1 MSAFSK
7 KTNNTMKS
15 IRNLCLVAVI
25 GAVLSCQDRKPSTVG
40 TGADVES
47 RVEKILSQMTLAE
60 KIGQMNQVSAGG
72 DVSNYADALR
82 KGQIGSILNEVDP
95 VKINEFQRI
104 SLEESRLGIPL
115 LVARDVIHG
124 FHTIFPIPLGLAA
137 TFDPALVEEGAR
149 IAALEATAQGIRWTF
164 SPMLDI
170 ARDPRWG
177 RIAEGSG
184 EDTYLD
190 TRMAEAMVRGYQGDL
205 SDTTAMAACIK
216 HFVGYGA
223 AEGGRDYNSTYLTE
237 RQLRNVYL
245 PPFEAA
251 VKTGALTLMTSFNDN
266 DGVPSTGNTFVVKEV
281 LRNEWGFDGMV
292 VTDWNSMGE
301 MINHGFGEDRKDVA
315 RKALEAGVDMDMM
328 TYGYLSHLEELV
340 RTGAVKE
347 SAIDNAVRNIL
358 RVKVLLGLFE
368 HPYIDVQKAAAVQ
381 YAPEHLESARRGAE
395 ESTILL
401 KNDGVLP
408 LKADALR
415 SILVTGPMAD
425 APHDQ
430 LGTWAFDGEK
440 THTETPLKALRER
453 FPGKVTYVPGLAYSR
468 EKKDRF
474 DDVVA
479 AARRADVVLVFLGE
493 EAILSGEAHA
503 LADLNLI
510 GSQSQLLAALKS
522 AGKPVVATVMAGRPL
537 TVERDLPNCDALLYS
552 FHPGTM
558 GGPALAN
565 LLLGDVNPSGKTPIT
580 FLRTVGQAPLYYSHN
595 MTGRPYNEETLLEDI
610 DLEAG
615 QTSLGNTSYYLDYGA
630 YPLFPFG
637 YGLSY
642 TTFTYSGIAL
652 DREVYGADDTLTVS
666 FTLSNTGSREGTEVV
681 QVYVRDVVGSIT
693 RPVKELK
700 YFERVSLQ
708 PGESRSLEVKIPVSS
723 LAFVGLDGRKK
734 VEPGEFRLW
743 VAGDSASGEPVTFNV
758 Q

>member
-1 MSAFSK
+1 MKCIHTLSLALILLAVTACQEK
-7 KTNNTMKS
+7 KQNTT
-15 IRNLCLVAVI
+15 I
-25 GAVLSCQDRKPSTVG
+25 GSSPE
-40 TGADVES
+40 VER
-47 RVEKILSQMTLAE
+47 RVENILSRMTLAE

-72 DVSNYADALR
+72 DVSNYSDALR

-104 SLEESRLGIPL
+104 CVEESRLGIPL

-124 FHTIFPIPLGLAA
+124 YHTVFPIPLGLAA
-137 TFDPALVEEGAR
+137 TFDPALVEQGAR
-149 IAALEATAQGIRWTF
+149 VAALEATAQGVRWTF

-190 TRMAEAMVRGYQGDL
+190 TRMAEAMVRGYQGEQLD
-205 SDTTAMAACIK
+205 STSMAACIK

-245 PPFEAA
+245 PPFQAA
-251 VKTGALTLMTSFNDN
+251 VEAGAMTLMTSFNDN
-266 DGVPSTGNTFVVKEV
+266 DGVPSTGNTFVVKDI
-281 LRNEWGFDGMV
+281 LRGEWGFDGLV

-301 MINHGFGEDRKDVA
+301 MINHGFGVDRKDVA

-328 TYGYLSHLEELV
+328 TYGFLSHLEELV
-340 RTGAVKE
+340 KSGAVKE
-347 SAIDNAVRNIL
+347 SDIDNAVRNIL
-358 RVKVLLGLFE
+358 RVKIRLGLFE
-368 HPYIDVQKAAAVQ
+368 HPYVDVEAGAAVQ
-381 YAPEHLESARRGAE
+381 YAPEHLEAAQKTVE
-395 ESTILL
+395 ESVILL

-408 LKADALR
+408 LKVDAVR
-415 SILVTGPMAD
+415 NILVTGPMAD

-440 THTETPLKALRER
+440 SHTVTPLKALEAR
-453 FPGKVTYVPGLAYSR
+453 FPGKVTYVPGLRYSR
-468 EKKDRF
+468 EKRNAF
-474 DDVVA
+474 ADVVA

-493 EAILSGEAHA
+493 EAILSGEAHS
-503 LADLNLI
+503 LADLNLK
-510 GSQSQLLAALKS
+510 GSQSELLAALK
-522 AGKPVVATVMAGRPL
+522 ATGKPVVATVMAGRPL
-537 TVERDLPNCDALLYS
+537 TIERDLPNCGAMLYA

-565 LLLGDVNPSGKTPIT
+565 LLFGDVNPSGKTPIT

-595 MTGRPYNEETLLEDI
+595 MTGRPYNGETLIDDI
-610 DLEAG
+610 GMEAG

-642 TTFTYSGIAL
+642 TQFTYSDIAL
-652 DREVYGADDTLTVS
+652 DRASYGADDSITVTLT
-666 FTLSNTGSREGTEVV
+666 LANTGKYDGTEVV
-681 QVYVRDVVGSIT
+681 QVYIRDLVGSIT

-700 YFERVSLQ
+700 AFERVSLKA
-708 PGESRSLEVKIPVSS
+708 GESRNLELRIPVSD
-723 LAFVGLDGRKK
+723 LAFYGLDGMKK
-734 VEPGEFRLW
+734 VEAGDFQLW
-743 VAGDSASGEPVTFNV
+743 VAGDSASGEPLSFKVD
-758 Q
+758 

>member
-1 MSAFSK
+1 MSKRIILILAALALLAMSCRENK
-7 KTNNTMKS
+7 PGT
-15 IRNLCLVAVI
+15 I
-25 GAVLSCQDRKPSTVG
+25 GADR
-40 TGADVES
+40 DVEA
-47 RVEKILSQMTLAE
+47 RVERLLSRMTLAE

-124 FHTIFPIPLGLAA
+124 FHTVFPIPLGLAA

-149 IAALEATAQGIRWTF
+149 VAALEATAQGVRWTF

-190 TRMAEAMVRGYQGDL
+190 ARMAEAMVHGYQGRQP
-205 SDTTAMAACIK
+205 DTTSMAACIK

-223 AEGGRDYNSTYLTE
+223 AEGGRDYNSTFLTE

-245 PPFEAA
+245 PPFQAA
-251 VKTGALTLMTSFNDN
+251 VDAGAMTLMTSFNDN
-266 DGVPSTGNTFVVKEV
+266 DGVPSTGNTFVVKDV
-281 LRNEWGFDGMV
+281 LRGEWGFDGLV

-301 MINHGFGEDRKDVA
+301 MINHGFGVDRKDVA
-315 RKALEAGVDMDMM
+315 QKALEAGVDMDMM
-328 TYGYLSHLEELV
+328 TYGFLSHLEELV
-340 RTGAVKE
+340 KTGAVKE

-358 RVKVLLGLFE
+358 RVKVKLGLFE
-368 HPYIDVQKAAAVQ
+368 HPYVDVEKGSAVQ
-381 YAPEHLESARRGAE
+381 YAPEHLAAAQRSAE
-395 ESTILL
+395 ESAILL

-408 LKADALR
+408 LKADAVR

-440 THTETPLKALRER
+440 AHTVTPLKALQER
-453 FPGKVTYVPGLAYSR
+453 FPGKVTYVPGLRYSR
-468 EKKDRF
+468 EKRDAF
-474 DDVVA
+474 PEVVA

-493 EAILSGEAHA
+493 EAILSGEAHS
-503 LADLNLI
+503 LADLNLK
-510 GSQSQLLAALKS
+510 GSQSELLAALKA
-522 AGKPVVATVMAGRPL
+522 AGKPVAATVMAGRPL
-537 TVERDLPNCDALLYS
+537 TVERDLPNCDAMLYS

-565 LLLGDVNPSGKTPIT
+565 LLFGDVNPSGKTPIT

-595 MTGRPYNEETLLEDI
+595 MTGRPYKDETLLDDI
-610 DLEAG
+610 PAEAG

-642 TTFTYSGIAL
+642 TQFAYSGIAL
-652 DREVYGADDTLTVS
+652 DKAVYGKDDVITVS
-666 FTLSNTGSREGTEVV
+666 LTLSNTGSYDGTEVV
-681 QVYVRDVVGSIT
+681 QVYIRDLVGSVT

-700 YFERVSLQ
+700 AFERVPLKA
-708 PGESRSLEVKIPVSS
+708 GESRSLTLQVPVSD
-723 LAFVGLDGRKK
+723 LAFYGLDGVKK
-734 VEPGEFRLW
+734 VEPGDFQLW
-743 VAGDSASGEPVTFNV
+743 VAGDSASGEPVSFAV
-758 Q
+758 E

>member
-1 MSAFSK
+1 MKCIHTLSLALILLAVTACQEK
-7 KTNNTMKS
+7 KQNTT
-15 IRNLCLVAVI
+15 I
-25 GAVLSCQDRKPSTVG
+25 GSSPE
-40 TGADVES
+40 VER
-47 RVEKILSQMTLAE
+47 RVENILSRMTLAE

-72 DVSNYADALR
+72 DVSNYSDALR

-104 SLEESRLGIPL
+104 CVEESRLGIPL

-124 FHTIFPIPLGLAA
+124 YHTVFPIPLGLAA
-137 TFDPALVEEGAR
+137 TFDPALVEQGAR
-149 IAALEATAQGIRWTF
+149 VAALEATAQGVRWTF

-190 TRMAEAMVRGYQGDL
+190 TRMAEAMVRGYQGEQLD
-205 SDTTAMAACIK
+205 STSMAACIK

-245 PPFEAA
+245 PPFQAA
-251 VKTGALTLMTSFNDN
+251 VEAGAMTLMTSFNDN
-266 DGVPSTGNTFVVKEV
+266 DGVPSTGNTFVVKDI
-281 LRNEWGFDGMV
+281 LRGEWGFDGLV

-301 MINHGFGEDRKDVA
+301 MINHGFGVDRKDVA

-328 TYGYLSHLEELV
+328 TYGFLSHLEELV
-340 RTGAVKE
+340 KSGAVKE
-347 SAIDNAVRNIL
+347 SDIDNAVRNIL
-358 RVKVLLGLFE
+358 RVKIRLGLFE
-368 HPYIDVQKAAAVQ
+368 HPYVDVEAGAAVQ
-381 YAPEHLESARRGAE
+381 YAPEHLEAAQKTVE
-395 ESTILL
+395 ESVILL

-408 LKADALR
+408 LKVDAVR
-415 SILVTGPMAD
+415 NILVTGPMAD

-440 THTETPLKALRER
+440 SHTVTPLKALEAR
-453 FPGKVTYVPGLAYSR
+453 FPGKVTYVPGLRYSR
-468 EKKDRF
+468 EKRNAF
-474 DDVVA
+474 ADVVA

-493 EAILSGEAHA
+493 EAILSGEAHS
-503 LADLNLI
+503 LADLNLK
-510 GSQSQLLAALKS
+510 GSQSELLAALK
-522 AGKPVVATVMAGRPL
+522 ATGKPVVATVMAGRPL
-537 TVERDLPNCDALLYS
+537 TIERDLPNCGAMLYA

-565 LLLGDVNPSGKTPIT
+565 LLFGDVNPSGKTPIT

-595 MTGRPYNEETLLEDI
+595 MTGRPYNGETLIDDI
-610 DLEAG
+610 GMEAG

-642 TTFTYSGIAL
+642 TQFTYSDIAL
-652 DREVYGADDTLTVS
+652 DRASYGADDSITVTLT
-666 FTLSNTGSREGTEVV
+666 LANTGKYDGTEVV
-681 QVYVRDVVGSIT
+681 QVYIRDLVGSIT

-700 YFERVSLQ
+700 AFERVSLKA
-708 PGESRSLEVKIPVSS
+708 GESRNLELRIPVSD
-723 LAFVGLDGRKK
+723 LAFYGLDGMKK
-734 VEPGEFRLW
+734 VEAGDFQLW
-743 VAGDSASGEPVTFNV
+743 VAGDSASGEPLAFKVD
-758 Q
+758 

>member
-1 MSAFSK
+1 M
-7 KTNNTMKS
+7 TNETMKC
-15 IRNLCLVAVI
+15 IRTLSLALILFAVI
-25 GAVLSCQDRKPSTVG
+25 SCQEKKQNTTIGSSPE
-40 TGADVES
+40 VER

-72 DVSNYADALR
+72 DVSNYSDALR

-104 SLEESRLGIPL
+104 SVEESRLGIPL
-115 LVARDVIHG
+115 LVGRDVIHG
-124 FHTIFPIPLGLAA
+124 YHTVFPIPLGLAA
-137 TFDPALVEEGAR
+137 TFDPELVEEGAR
-149 IAALEATAQGIRWTF
+149 AAALEATAQGVRWTF

-190 TRMAEAMVRGYQGDL
+190 IRMAVAMVRGYQGEQLD
-205 SDTTAMAACIK
+205 STSMAACIK

-245 PPFEAA
+245 PPFQAA
-251 VKTGALTLMTSFNDN
+251 VEAGAMTLMTSFNDN
-266 DGVPSTGNTFVVKEV
+266 DGVPSTGNTFVVKDV
-281 LRNEWGFDGMV
+281 LRGEWGFDGLV

-301 MINHGFGEDRKDVA
+301 MINHGFGVDRKDVA

-328 TYGYLSHLEELV
+328 TYGFLSHLEELV
-340 RTGAVKE
+340 KTGAVKE
-347 SAIDNAVRNIL
+347 SDIDKAVRNIL
-358 RVKVLLGLFE
+358 RVKVRLGLFE
-368 HPYIDVQKAAAVQ
+368 HPYVDIEKGAAVQ
-381 YAPEHLESARRGAE
+381 YAPDHLAAAQRSAE
-395 ESTILL
+395 ESAILL

-408 LKADALR
+408 LKADAVR
-415 SILVTGPMAD
+415 TILVTGPMAD

-440 THTETPLKALRER
+440 SHTITPLKALEAR
-453 FPGKVTYVPGLAYSR
+453 FPGKVTYVPGLRYSR
-468 EKKDRF
+468 EKRDAF
-474 DDVVA
+474 QDVVA

-493 EAILSGEAHA
+493 EAILSGEAHS
-503 LADLNLI
+503 LADLNLK
-510 GSQSQLLAALKS
+510 GSQSELLAALK
-522 AGKPVVATVMAGRPL
+522 ATGKPVVATVMAGRPL
-537 TVERDLPNCDALLYS
+537 TIERDLPNCGAMLYA

-565 LLLGDVNPSGKTPIT
+565 LLFGDVNPSGKTPIT

-595 MTGRPYNEETLLEDI
+595 MTGRPYNGETLIDDI
-610 DLEAG
+610 GMEAG

-642 TTFTYSGIAL
+642 TQFTYSDIAL
-652 DREVYGADDTLTVS
+652 DRTSYGADDSITVTL
-666 FTLSNTGSREGTEVV
+666 TLSNTGKYDGTEVV
-681 QVYVRDVVGSIT
+681 QVYVRDLVGSVT

-700 YFERVSLQ
+700 AFERVSLKA
-708 PGESRSLEVKIPVSS
+708 GESRNLELRIPVSD
-723 LAFVGLDGRKK
+723 LAFYGLDGVKK
-734 VEPGEFRLW
+734 VEPGDFQLW
-743 VAGDSASGEPVTFNV
+743 VAGDSASGEPLAFKVD
-758 Q
+758 

>member
-1 MSAFSK
+1 MTNEIMKCIHTLSLALILLAVTACQEK
-7 KTNNTMKS
+7 KQNTT
-15 IRNLCLVAVI
+15 I
-25 GAVLSCQDRKPSTVG
+25 GSSPE
-40 TGADVES
+40 VER
-47 RVEKILSQMTLAE
+47 RVENILSRMTLAE

-72 DVSNYADALR
+72 DVSNYSDALR

-104 SLEESRLGIPL
+104 CVEESRLGIPL

-124 FHTIFPIPLGLAA
+124 YHTVFPIPLGLAA
-137 TFDPALVEEGAR
+137 TFDPALVEQGAR
-149 IAALEATAQGIRWTF
+149 VAALEATAQGVRWTF

-190 TRMAEAMVRGYQGDL
+190 TRMAEAMVRGYQGEQLD
-205 SDTTAMAACIK
+205 STSMAACIK

-245 PPFEAA
+245 PPFQAA
-251 VKTGALTLMTSFNDN
+251 VEAGAMTLMTSFNDN
-266 DGVPSTGNTFVVKEV
+266 DGVPSTGNTFVVKDI
-281 LRNEWGFDGMV
+281 LRGEWGFDGLV

-301 MINHGFGEDRKDVA
+301 MINHGFGVDRKDVA

-328 TYGYLSHLEELV
+328 TYGFLSHLEELV
-340 RTGAVKE
+340 KSGAVKE
-347 SAIDNAVRNIL
+347 SDIDNAVRNIL
-358 RVKVLLGLFE
+358 RVKIRLGLFE
-368 HPYIDVQKAAAVQ
+368 HPYVDVEAGAAVQ
-381 YAPEHLESARRGAE
+381 YAPEHLEAAQKTVE
-395 ESTILL
+395 ESVILL

-408 LKADALR
+408 LKVDAVR
-415 SILVTGPMAD
+415 NILVTGPMAD

-440 THTETPLKALRER
+440 SHTVTPLKALEAR
-453 FPGKVTYVPGLAYSR
+453 FPGKVTYVPGLRYSR
-468 EKKDRF
+468 EKRNAF
-474 DDVVA
+474 ADVVA

-493 EAILSGEAHA
+493 EAILSGEAHS
-503 LADLNLI
+503 LADLNLK
-510 GSQSQLLAALKS
+510 GSQSELLAALK
-522 AGKPVVATVMAGRPL
+522 ATGKPVVATVMAGRPL
-537 TVERDLPNCDALLYS
+537 TIERDLPNCGAMLYA

-565 LLLGDVNPSGKTPIT
+565 LLFGDVNPSGKTPIT

-595 MTGRPYNEETLLEDI
+595 MTGRPYNGETLI
-610 DLEAG
+610 DNIELEAG

-642 TTFTYSGIAL
+642 TQFTYSDIAL
-652 DREVYGADDTLTVS
+652 DRASYGADDSITVTLT
-666 FTLSNTGSREGTEVV
+666 LANTGKYDGTEVV
-681 QVYVRDVVGSIT
+681 QVYIRDLVGSIT

-700 YFERVSLQ
+700 AFERVSLKA
-708 PGESRSLEVKIPVSS
+708 GESRNLELRIPVSD
-723 LAFVGLDGRKK
+723 LAFYGLDGMKK
-734 VEPGEFRLW
+734 VEAGDFQLW
-743 VAGDSASGEPVTFNV
+743 VAGDSASGEPLAFKVD
-758 Q
+758 